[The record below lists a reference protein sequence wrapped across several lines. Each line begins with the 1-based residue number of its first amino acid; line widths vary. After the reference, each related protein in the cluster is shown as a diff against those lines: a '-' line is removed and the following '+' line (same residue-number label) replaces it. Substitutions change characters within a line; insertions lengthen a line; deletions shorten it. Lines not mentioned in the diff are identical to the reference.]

1 MTKIAEWGNLSP
13 KLLHDLETHY
23 HNIETLYNDNVDLE
37 EIRISLKIPYSDW
50 LPIEDVIFATES
62 IYRASDIFGQTKF
75 YMGNNKTGRSQ
86 EVDKNGIP
94 KGC

>member
-1 MTKIAEWGNLSP
+1 MTQIAEWGNLSP

-37 EIRISLKIPYSDW
+37 EIRISLKIPYDDW
-50 LPIEDVIFATES
+50 LPMEDVIFADES

-75 YMGNNKTGRSQ
+75 YMGNNRTGRSQ

>member
-23 HNIETLYNDNVDLE
+23 HNIETLYNDDVDLE

-94 KGC
+94 EGC

>member
-23 HNIETLYNDNVDLE
+23 HNIETLYNDDVDLE

>member
-1 MTKIAEWGNLSP
+1 MTQIAEWGNLSP

>member
-1 MTKIAEWGNLSP
+1 MTQIAEWGNLSP
-13 KLLHDLETHY
+13 KLLHNLEKYY

-62 IYRASDIFGQTKF
+62 IYRCKDIFGDTKF

>member
-1 MTKIAEWGNLSP
+1 MTKIEWGNLSP